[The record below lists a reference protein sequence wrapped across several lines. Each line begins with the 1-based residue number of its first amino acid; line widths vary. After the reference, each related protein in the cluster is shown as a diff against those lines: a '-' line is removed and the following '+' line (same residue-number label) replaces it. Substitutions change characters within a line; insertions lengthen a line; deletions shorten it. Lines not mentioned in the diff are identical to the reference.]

1 MSIAGYDGAMAHEQ
15 ADESPDLTSSTGFLL
30 ARLGAESRR
39 RWARKLSERGLS
51 PHHFGVLMALDQ
63 LGETHQ
69 QRLSAA
75 IGVDPRNAVPIF
87 DTLEARNLIART
99 SDQTDRRKRAVAIT
113 AAGRTTVD
121 ELRRTGAALDHD
133 LLAGLTGHQRAT
145 LHRLLLALF
154 DTIIDTNPT
163 AITIPAQP
171 ADRSTASRTRTER
184 RSP

>member
-1 MSIAGYDGAMAHEQ
+1 MRMVGYDGAVVQ
-15 ADESPDLTSSTGFLL
+15 DGADGPPDLTSSTGFLL

-39 RWARKLSERGLS
+39 RWARVLSERGLS

-87 DTLEARNLIART
+87 DTLEDRKLIART
-99 SDQTDRRKRAVAIT
+99 SDPNDRRKRAVVIT
-113 AAGRTTVD
+113 GAGRTTLD

-133 LLAGLTGHQRAT
+133 LLAGLTERQQAT
-145 LHRLLLALF
+145 LHRLLLKMF
-154 DTIIDTNPT
+154 DTVIDGNHP
-163 AITIPAQP
+163 
-171 ADRSTASRTRTER
+171 ER
-184 RSP
+184 RPP

>member
-1 MSIAGYDGAMAHEQ
+1 MSIVGYDGAMAQEG
-15 ADESPDLTSSTGFLL
+15 ADERPELTSSTGFLL

-39 RWARKLSERGLS
+39 RWARMLSERGLS

-87 DTLEARNLIART
+87 GTLEARKLIART
-99 SDQTDRRKRAVAIT
+99 SDQTDRRKRAIVIT
-113 AAGRTTVD
+113 AAGRTTID

-133 LLAGLTGHQRAT
+133 LLSGLTDHQRTT
-145 LHRLLLALF
+145 LHGLLLKLF
-154 DTIIDTNPT
+154 DTIIDSNHTM
-163 AITIPAQP
+163 ATIQAQP
-171 ADRSTASRTRTER
+171 ADRSSASRTRTEGR
-184 RSP
+184 PP

>member
-1 MSIAGYDGAMAHEQ
+1 MTQEE
-15 ADESPDLTSSTGFLL
+15 ADEQPKLTSSTGFLL

-39 RWARKLSERGLS
+39 RWVRLLSERGLS
-51 PHHFGVLMALDQ
+51 PHHFGVLMTLDQ

-87 DTLEARNLIART
+87 DTLEARELITRT

-121 ELRRTGAALDHD
+121 ELRRTGAALDDD
-133 LLAGLTGHQRAT
+133 LLAGLTDHQRRT
-145 LHRLLLALF
+145 LHGLLLTVF
-154 DTIIDTNPT
+154 HTVVDIEVP
-163 AITIPAQP
+163 
-171 ADRSTASRTRTER
+171 
-184 RSP
+184 